1 MSSEFNLYTGENEGV
16 ALIQEGM
23 QVTLAIIKD
32 GKVAPI
38 NLDFE
43 QMKSL
48 KEGVTRII
56 GELKAERK
64 ASAEVKPE

>member
-1 MSSEFNLYTGENEGV
+1 MSSEFNLYTGENEGI

-23 QVTLAIIKD
+23 QVTLAIVKD

-64 ASAEVKPE
+64 VSAEAKPE

>member
-1 MSSEFNLYTGENEGV
+1 MSSEFNLYTGENEGI

-23 QVTLAIIKD
+23 QVTLAIVKD
-32 GKVAPI
+32 GKVAPL

-64 ASAEVKPE
+64 AMSEAKPE

>member
-1 MSSEFNLYTGENEGV
+1 MSSEFNLYTGENEGI

-23 QVTLAIIKD
+23 QVTLAIVKD

-64 ASAEVKPE
+64 ASAEAKPE

>member
-1 MSSEFNLYTGENEGV
+1 MSSEFNLYTGENEGI

-23 QVTLAIIKD
+23 QVTLAIVKD

>member
-1 MSSEFNLYTGENEGV
+1 MSSEFNLYTGENEGI

-23 QVTLAIIKD
+23 QVTLAIVKD

-64 ASAEVKPE
+64 ATAEAKPE

>member
-1 MSSEFNLYTGENEGV
+1 MSSEFNLYTGENEGI

-23 QVTLAIIKD
+23 QVTLANVKD
-32 GKVAPI
+32 GKVASI

-64 ASAEVKPE
+64 ASAEAKPE

>member
-1 MSSEFNLYTGENEGV
+1 MSSEFNLYTGENEGI

-23 QVTLAIIKD
+23 QVTLAIVKD

-64 ASAEVKPE
+64 ASVEAKPE